1 MRPDQEEF
9 FTVLYR
15 EYFNQIKLYAMAH
28 ISDPHRAEEIAQDTF
43 HTAVEKIDTLMKAD
57 EPIRWLKRT
66 AKNKIRNEQRTRQ
79 RYLKRYLSLDA
90 PETPA
95 VSSAGSV
102 EDAIIEQEDKQQ
114 RASVEETIRQTLTPT
129 EITMLKRIAIE
140 RACRLGGRDRA
151 PGALKQPHAVM
162 LLQFPDGNAQRR
174 LRQMQLLR
182 RARHTAAAVDRC
194 EDFHVPQRQDF
205 PALSYK
211 IFHMIRI
218 S

>member
-79 RYLKRYLSLDA
+79 
-90 PETPA
+90 
-95 VSSAGSV
+95 G
-102 EDAIIEQEDKQQ
+102 I
-114 RASVEETIRQTLTPT
+114 
-129 EITMLKRIAIE
+129 
-140 RACRLGGRDRA
+140 
-151 PGALKQPHAVM
+151 
-162 LLQFPDGNAQRR
+162 
-174 LRQMQLLR
+174 
-182 RARHTAAAVDRC
+182 
-194 EDFHVPQRQDF
+194 
-205 PALSYK
+205 
-211 IFHMIRI
+211 
-218 S
+218 

>member
-90 PETPA
+90 PEC
-95 VSSAGSV
+95 
-102 EDAIIEQEDKQQ
+102 D
-114 RASVEETIRQTLTPT
+114 
-129 EITMLKRIAIE
+129 
-140 RACRLGGRDRA
+140 
-151 PGALKQPHAVM
+151 
-162 LLQFPDGNAQRR
+162 N
-174 LRQMQLLR
+174 
-182 RARHTAAAVDRC
+182 RARGQAATSVRGRNDPTDTYTNGNNHAEADSHRARLL
-194 EDFHVPQRQDF
+194 F
-205 PALSYK
+205 
-211 IFHMIRI
+211 
-218 S
+218 

>member
-1 MRPDQEEF
+1 MPTSHRQKRGDRRCAPTKKNFSLCSTESIS
-9 FTVLYR
+9 T
-15 EYFNQIKLYAMAH
+15 KLSSMPWLIFLIA
-28 ISDPHRAEEIAQDTF
+28 HRAEEIAQDTF
-43 HTAVEKIDTLMKAD
+43 HTAVGKIDTLMKAD

-66 AKNKIRNEQRTRQ
+66 AKNKIRNAQRADRQ

-140 RACRLGGRDRA
+140 RACYSDVAQELGISLWACQKRMQRIRQK
-151 PGALKQPHAVM
+151 LSEE
-162 LLQFPDGNAQRR
+162 FPD
-174 LRQMQLLR
+174 
-182 RARHTAAAVDRC
+182 H
-194 EDFHVPQRQDF
+194 
-205 PALSYK
+205 K
-211 IFHMIRI
+211 KKKK
-218 S
+218 

>member
-1 MRPDQEEF
+1 MYAILKSGQDLLKFSNNSFIMVSAYGRIAAKRLVYAYLGTCMPCPCAEILDKGWDANKPQAKKEVIEDAPDQEEF

-140 RACRLGGRDRA
+140 R
-151 PGALKQPHAVM
+151 
-162 LLQFPDGNAQRR
+162 N
-174 LRQMQLLR
+174 
-182 RARHTAAAVDRC
+182 
-194 EDFHVPQRQDF
+194 
-205 PALSYK
+205 
-211 IFHMIRI
+211 
-218 S
+218 

>member
-102 EDAIIEQEDKQQ
+102 EDAIIEQEDKQ
-114 RASVEETIRQTLTPT
+114 
-129 EITMLKRIAIE
+129 
-140 RACRLGGRDRA
+140 
-151 PGALKQPHAVM
+151 
-162 LLQFPDGNAQRR
+162 N
-174 LRQMQLLR
+174 
-182 RARHTAAAVDRC
+182 
-194 EDFHVPQRQDF
+194 QRQDNEAGCVKNDVLF
-205 PALSYK
+205 AAFYFLFCHCGIFFTHVFVSSYHRLLPESLSD
-211 IFHMIRI
+211 IVLTMISITMFTMVLNRPIAEEYDI
-218 S
+218 SLLIRPTL

>member
-102 EDAIIEQEDKQQ
+102 EDAII
-114 RASVEETIRQTLTPT
+114 AS
-129 EITMLKRIAIE
+129 
-140 RACRLGGRDRA
+140 
-151 PGALKQPHAVM
+151 
-162 LLQFPDGNAQRR
+162 
-174 LRQMQLLR
+174 
-182 RARHTAAAVDRC
+182 
-194 EDFHVPQRQDF
+194 
-205 PALSYK
+205 
-211 IFHMIRI
+211 
-218 S
+218 

>member
-79 RYLKRYLSLDA
+79 RAHRKQEKYICPLRSAEHRSSGGTSVCRY
-90 PETPA
+90 
-95 VSSAGSV
+95 
-102 EDAIIEQEDKQQ
+102 
-114 RASVEETIRQTLTPT
+114 
-129 EITMLKRIAIE
+129 
-140 RACRLGGRDRA
+140 
-151 PGALKQPHAVM
+151 
-162 LLQFPDGNAQRR
+162 
-174 LRQMQLLR
+174 
-182 RARHTAAAVDRC
+182 
-194 EDFHVPQRQDF
+194 
-205 PALSYK
+205 
-211 IFHMIRI
+211 
-218 S
+218 

>member
-43 HTAVEKIDTLMKAD
+43 HTAVDKIDTLMKAD

-140 RACRLGGRDRA
+140 RACYSDVAQELGISLWACQKRMQRIRQK
-151 PGALKQPHAVM
+151 LSEE
-162 LLQFPDGNAQRR
+162 FPD
-174 LRQMQLLR
+174 
-182 RARHTAAAVDRC
+182 H
-194 EDFHVPQRQDF
+194 
-205 PALSYK
+205 K
-211 IFHMIRI
+211 KKKK
-218 S
+218 

>member
-15 EYFNQIKLYAMAH
+15 EYFNQIKIYAMAH

-90 PETPA
+90 PE
-95 VSSAGSV
+95 
-102 EDAIIEQEDKQQ
+102 
-114 RASVEETIRQTLTPT
+114 
-129 EITMLKRIAIE
+129 ITMLKRIAIE
-140 RACRLGGRDRA
+140 RACYSDVAQELGISLWACQKRMQRIRQK
-151 PGALKQPHAVM
+151 LSEE
-162 LLQFPDGNAQRR
+162 FPD
-174 LRQMQLLR
+174 
-182 RARHTAAAVDRC
+182 H
-194 EDFHVPQRQDF
+194 
-205 PALSYK
+205 K
-211 IFHMIRI
+211 KKKK
-218 S
+218 